1 MKIVAYYN
9 TARHH
14 KKEKKIIDK
23 QFIFKYSNLL
33 SEEHR
38 KDILK
43 KNIYKCDSF
52 IKRIQSYKTTNTL
65 LTRTR
70 TEKSQRKP
78 IVHSNTTLKN
88 DQVIPPPAGGGRG
101 APGGGRGC
109 GRGAYQGGRGGG
121 TGQGK

>member
-1 MKIVAYYN
+1 M
-9 TARHH
+9 
-14 KKEKKIIDK
+14 IDK

-43 KNIYKCDSF
+43 KNIYKCDAF

-78 IVHSNTTLKN
+78 IVHLSTTSKN
-88 DQVIPPPAGGGRG
+88 DQVVPPKIGGGR
-101 APGGGRGC
+101 PLMR
-109 GRGAYQGGRGGG
+109 Q
-121 TGQGK
+121 